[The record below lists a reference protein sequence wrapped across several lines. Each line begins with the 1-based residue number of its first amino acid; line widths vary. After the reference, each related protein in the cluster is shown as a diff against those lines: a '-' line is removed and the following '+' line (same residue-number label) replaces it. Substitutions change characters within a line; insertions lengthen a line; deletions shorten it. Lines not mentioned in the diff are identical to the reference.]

1 MQLIV
6 RSAVGAMALS
16 IFCHATPGWAQSNS
30 ELQREIQELRR
41 RLNEL
46 ERQAAPPQTV
56 PPSPSAPSQRQAP
69 PPSSATAESA
79 TVERALER
87 SLIEQGG
94 LLLPPGTL
102 DITPT
107 LQYSHTSTSGGVGSA
122 IFNPTTNVLTLSTLT
137 TRQDS
142 LESAVFA
149 RYGLPYDAQFNVHVP
164 FDVVWSESATSAGGT
179 TSRTDTGLGD
189 IDFGISKQF
198 LYEHGPVPDAIASL
212 QWKTT
217 TGSAHFASLAGGPV
231 SFTGGTGS
239 GFNQL
244 TAGVTLTKR
253 QDPLVFFGGGFY
265 TFTFSDK
272 KAGSDFAPGD
282 QIDARLGTILA
293 ASPDTSLRF
302 LFDTAWVQ
310 RTKINGI
317 GQPGSDV
324 VASFLEIGA
333 SSVLSAS
340 TLVDVAA
347 DVGLTRSTPD
357 FRFILSF
364 PIHF

>member
-1 MQLIV
+1 V
-6 RSAVGAMALS
+6 
-16 IFCHATPGWAQSNS
+16 
-30 ELQREIQELRR
+30 
-41 RLNEL
+41 
-46 ERQAAPPQTV
+46 
-56 PPSPSAPSQRQAP
+56 
-69 PPSSATAESA
+69 
-79 TVERALER
+79 
-87 SLIEQGG
+87 
-94 LLLPPGTL
+94 
-102 DITPT
+102 
-107 LQYSHTSTSGGVGSA
+107 
-122 IFNPTTNVLTLSTLT
+122 
-137 TRQDS
+137 
-142 LESAVFA
+142 
-149 RYGLPYDAQFNVHVP
+149 RYGLPYNAQLNVHVP

-189 IDFGISKQF
+189 INLGISKQI
-198 LYEHGPVPDAIASL
+198 LYEHGLVPDAIASL

-217 TGSAHFASLAGGPV
+217 TGSAHFASTAGGPV
-231 SFTGGTGS
+231 GFVGGTGS
-239 GFNQL
+239 GFDQL

-265 TFTFSDK
+265 TYTFSDR

-310 RTKINGI
+310 RTKINGV

-324 VASFLEIGA
+324 VASFLEVGA

-340 TLVDVAA
+340 TLVDAA
-347 DVGLTRSTPD
+347 VDIGLTRNTPD
-357 FRFILSF
+357 LRFILSF